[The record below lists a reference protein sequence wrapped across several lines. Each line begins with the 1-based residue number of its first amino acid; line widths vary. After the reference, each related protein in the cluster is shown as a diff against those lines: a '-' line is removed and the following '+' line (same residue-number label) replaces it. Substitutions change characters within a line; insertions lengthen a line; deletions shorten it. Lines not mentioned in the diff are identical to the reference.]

1 MSIASIA
8 AGVERISAGAATAG
22 PRAETGFARSFNA
35 ILGGAAAQ
43 DAKAGEAVQQL
54 AAGQT
59 DSLHAVAL
67 AAAKADLR
75 LRLVVEIRNRLQDAY
90 TEVMRMQV

>member
-1 MSIASIA
+1 MSISSIAS
-8 AGVERISAGAATAG
+8 GVERMSAGAATAG
-22 PRAETGFARSFNA
+22 PKPETGFARSLNDL
-35 ILGGAAAQ
+35 LGGAAAQ

-54 AAGQT
+54 ATGQT

-67 AAAKADLR
+67 AAAKADLS
-75 LRLVVEIRNRLQDAY
+75 LRLVVEVRNRLQDAY